1 MIRQATLFDLNVLWE
16 MWLALTG
23 EEAAKELEH
32 GREPYPRVSLQDKE
46 AWAIDTSI
54 ALTSPTSCFLIA
66 ENAGHAVGF
75 MVSSA
80 QSRTVGAPRHYLFI
94 SQLYVRP
101 AERKHSGG
109 NIAAQLCSESERWA
123 REHQLAQVECL
134 AVQAN
139 IPLWESRGLRVVAAH
154 MPKDLV

>member
-23 EEAAKELEH
+23 EEASKELEH
-32 GREPYPRVSLQDKE
+32 GREPYPCVTLQDKE

-94 SQLYVRP
+94 SQVFVMP
-101 AERKHSGG
+101 
-109 NIAAQLCSESERWA
+109 SERNRNGGTVMAELSAASEQWA
-123 REHQLAQVECL
+123 REHDLAHVECL
-134 AVQAN
+134 AVPSN
-139 IPLWESRGLRVVAAH
+139 ESLWAGRGLKTIAVH
-154 MPKDLV
+154 MVKAL